1 MPQLTEASLADHVVT
16 FHDPRQE
23 PRTIRCAYVSGE
35 DSLPHLL
42 VFKDHEHRTVAL
54 VNQDMVLTV
63 ERQPPST
70 PAQTIHYNMP
80 TMGAA
85 GGAAGGV
92 QAFNVAFPAPGQGIA

>member
-23 PRTIRCAYVSGE
+23 PRTIRCAYVAGE

-54 VNQDMVLTV
+54 VNQDMVLAV
-63 ERQPPST
+63 ERQPGST
-70 PAQTIHYNMP
+70 PAQTMFYTTNVAAGVP
-80 TMGAA
+80 GAA
-85 GGAAGGV
+85 GV
-92 QAFNVAFPAPGQGIA
+92 PQTFNVNVPSGGCAR

>member
-1 MPQLTEASLADHVVT
+1 MPELTEASLRDHIVT

-54 VNQDMVLTV
+54 VNQDLVLAV

-70 PAQTIHYNMP
+70 PAQNVHYNMNLP
-80 TMGAA
+80 AMGAA
-85 GGAAGGV
+85 GAAGV
-92 QAFNVAFPAPGQGIA
+92 PQTYTLNVPAGGLA